1 LPDIV
6 MTYQWIKS
14 LHVLFVMA
22 WVAAVF
28 YLPRILVNIAEAGAE
43 PAVKARLELMGLR
56 LYRFGH
62 AMFGMAF
69 LFGLTLWLGW
79 RVLPNALPH
88 WGEMGWLHA
97 KLGLVALLLIYFTWS
112 GRMVK
117 RSAKGGTLPPSRTL
131 RLMNELPVFLLL
143 GVIFLAIAKPF

>member
-1 LPDIV
+1 
-6 MTYQWIKS
+6 MTYLWIKS

-62 AMFGMAF
+62 MMFGMAF
-69 LFGLTLWLGW
+69 LFGLTLWLGSY
-79 RVLPNALPH
+79 VFPNALPH

-97 KLGLVALLLIYFTWS
+97 KLGLVIVLMGFYVWS
-112 GRMVK
+112 GKLVK
-117 RSAKGGTLPPSRTL
+117 RSASGGTLPPSRTL
-131 RLMNELPVFLLL
+131 RLVNELPIFLLL
-143 GVIFLAIAKPF
+143 GIIFLVIAKPF

>member
-1 LPDIV
+1 
-6 MTYQWIKS
+6 MTYLWIKS

-62 AMFGMAF
+62 MMFGMAF

-79 RVLPNALPH
+79 HIFPNTLPH
-88 WGEMGWLHA
+88 WGGMGWLHA
-97 KLGLVALLLIYFTWS
+97 KLGLVVVLLVYYVWT
-112 GRMVK
+112 GRLVK
-117 RSAKGGTLPPSRTL
+117 RSANGGALPPSRTL

>member
-1 LPDIV
+1 
-6 MTYQWIKS
+6 MTYLWIKS

-62 AMFGMAF
+62 MMFGLAF

-79 RVLPNALPH
+79 HIFPNALPH
-88 WGEMGWLHA
+88 WGGMGWLHA
-97 KLGLVALLLIYFTWS
+97 KLGLVVVLMGFYVWS
-112 GRMVK
+112 GKLVK
-117 RSAKGGTLPPSRTL
+117 RSANGGTLPPARTL
-131 RLMNELPVFLLL
+131 RLVNELPVFLLL
-143 GVIFLAIAKPF
+143 GIIFLAIAKPF

>member
-1 LPDIV
+1 
-6 MTYQWIKS
+6 MTYLWIKS

-62 AMFGMAF
+62 MMFGMAF

-79 RVLPNALPH
+79 HIFPNALPH

-97 KLGLVALLLIYFTWS
+97 KLGLVVVLLVYYVWT
-112 GRMVK
+112 GRLVK
-117 RSAKGGTLPPSRTL
+117 RSANGGVLPPSRTL

>member
-1 LPDIV
+1 
-6 MTYQWIKS
+6 MTYLWIKS

-62 AMFGMAF
+62 MMFGMAF
-69 LFGLTLWLGW
+69 LFGLTLWLGSY
-79 RVLPNALPH
+79 VFPNALPH

-97 KLGLVALLLIYFTWS
+97 KLGLVVVLMGFYVWS
-112 GRMVK
+112 GKLVK
-117 RSAKGGTLPPSRTL
+117 RSANGGTLPPSRTL
-131 RLMNELPVFLLL
+131 RLVNELPVFLLL
-143 GVIFLAIAKPF
+143 GIIFLVIAKPF